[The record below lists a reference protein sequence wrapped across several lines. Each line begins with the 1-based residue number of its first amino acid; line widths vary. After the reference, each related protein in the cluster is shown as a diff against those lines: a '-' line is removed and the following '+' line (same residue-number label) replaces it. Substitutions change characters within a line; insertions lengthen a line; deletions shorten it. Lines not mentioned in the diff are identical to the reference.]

1 MPRLKKKKKKKDNFP
16 SWEEKGVMSVIF
28 LYDQVVAYWG

>member
-1 MPRLKKKKKKKDNFP
+1 MPRKKKKKKKDNFP
-16 SWEEKGVMSVIF
+16 SWEEKSVIF